1 MYCTRCTISQ
11 IQIVAIM
18 TDATPSNHI
27 RLWNLPE
34 EVLFQVVSYAAT
46 ATRRAGVLCHSIA
59 PLCKGSYR
67 TILHD
72 SDRSARLW
80 DIILEEDYS
89 ISLESCAPSP
99 KRTKNSS
106 QGLRRECPRLRRSP
120 VQRVRDAH
128 ALMVDRTEICY
139 YYLSEMTSTRG
150 LSRPRMARIINEY
163 GPHVRINE
171 VVSSGGLFLVE
182 ICRARNVK
190 EAVILRCVQELV
202 EQRGASVNICTNE
215 PPSSLNALSVAAV
228 RGMATV
234 VKYLLQAKADIT
246 IPGSGRFRLHTNPK
260 KSLRCDNVTPLQFA
274 TSMIEAERAEGAT
287 ERALRDLVACIR
299 LLEVASLRE

>member
-1 MYCTRCTISQ
+1 
-11 IQIVAIM
+11 M
-18 TDATPSNHI
+18 TDGATFCHMRP
-27 RLWNLPE
+27 WDLPE
-34 EVLFQVVSYAAT
+34 EVLFQVVSYAAP

-59 PLCKGSYR
+59 PLCRASYR

-80 DIILEEDYS
+80 DILLEEDYS
-89 ISLESCAPSP
+89 LSVESNAPPRKRVKTSSP
-99 KRTKNSS
+99 
-106 QGLRRECPRLRRSP
+106 GLRRECQRLRRSP

-128 ALMVDRTEICY
+128 KLIVDRTEICY

-150 LSRPRMARIINEY
+150 LSRPKMVGIINEY
-163 GPHVRINE
+163 GPHLRLNE

-182 ICRARNVK
+182 VCRARNVK

-202 EQRGASVNICTNE
+202 EQRGAIVNLCTNE
-215 PPSSLNALSVAAV
+215 PPSSLNVLSVAAV

-234 VKYLLQAKADIT
+234 VKYLLQAKADAT
-246 IPGSGRFRLHTNPK
+246 IACSGRFRLHTNPK

-274 TSMIEAERAEGAT
+274 TAMIEAERAEGAA
-287 ERALRDLVACIR
+287 ERALRDLTACIR
-299 LLEVASLRE
+299 LLKDGTDRRYVR